1 MLSIDN
7 ASHQVLFEQRIFP
20 LILISTIRP
29 IFCWSPL
36 LLMGIWC
43 QLNHAFVNTIWTLQL
58 FFGITATYSPIELVT
73 SKIWSSIIT
82 VSDLIMR
89 PSLPFIVHTY
99 MFTNNLL
106 FPLIDSFLAQRER
119 LSGPLGNLLTN
130 TNLLHS
136 QKASKNDFHEPLGQV
151 LPLPSRVSLVQ
162 PFLSCVCYFQA
173 PAMQASKRYGAVF
186 SGVQTVVRVGLVL

>member
-20 LILISTIRP
+20 LILISMIRP

-43 QLNHAFVNTIWTLQL
+43 QLNHSFVNTVWTLQL

-106 FPLIDSFLAQRER
+106 FPMIDSFLAQRER
-119 LSGPLGNLLTN
+119 LSPWESFNQYEFSAL
-130 TNLLHS
+130 

-162 PFLSCVCYFQA
+162 PFVCYFQA

>member
-1 MLSIDN
+1 MLAIDN

-20 LILISTIRP
+20 LILISMIQP
-29 IFCWSPL
+29 IFCCSPL

-43 QLNHAFVNTIWTLQL
+43 QLNHSFVNTVWTLQL

-89 PSLPFIVHTY
+89 PSLLLLYIHTCLQ
-99 MFTNNLL
+99 T
-106 FPLIDSFLAQRER
+106 ISCFLWLTVFLPNANVY
-119 LSGPLGNLLTN
+119 PLGNLLTN
-130 TNLLHS
+130 TNFLHS

>member
-1 MLSIDN
+1 MLAIDN

-20 LILISTIRP
+20 LILISMILP

-43 QLNHAFVNTIWTLQL
+43 QLNHSFVNTVWTLQL

-106 FPLIDSFLAQRER
+106 FDLWLTVFLPNVNVY
-119 LSGPLGNLLTN
+119 PLGNLLTN
-130 TNLLHS
+130 TNFLHP

-186 SGVQTVVRVGLVL
+186 SSVQTVVRLGLVL

>member
-1 MLSIDN
+1 MLAIDN

-20 LILISTIRP
+20 LILISMIRP

-43 QLNHAFVNTIWTLQL
+43 QLNHSFVNTVWTLQL

-89 PSLPFIVHTY
+89 PSLLLLYIHTCLQ
-99 MFTNNLL
+99 T
-106 FPLIDSFLAQRER
+106 ISCFLWLTVFLPNANVY
-119 LSGPLGNLLTN
+119 PLGNLLTN
-130 TNLLHS
+130 TNFLHP

>member
-29 IFCWSPL
+29 IFFWSPL

-43 QLNHAFVNTIWTLQL
+43 QLNHSFVNTVWTLQL

-89 PSLPFIVHTY
+89 PSLPFIVHTCLQ
-99 MFTNNLL
+99 T
-106 FPLIDSFLAQRER
+106 ISCFLWLTVFLPNANVY
-119 LSGPLGNLLTN
+119 PLGNLLTN
-130 TNLLHS
+130 TNFLHS

-151 LPLPSRVSLVQ
+151 LPHVSPLCNPFFHVSATSKHLLCRLARDMGPSSVVSR
-162 PFLSCVCYFQA
+162 PLSE
-173 PAMQASKRYGAVF
+173 
-186 SGVQTVVRVGLVL
+186 